1 MQNTLTSLIKFF
13 ENSIGD
19 GASGSCTMTLPR
31 TTHDMEHET
40 HITNSLD
47 KRSYVPGYMTTTL
60 ERSKHLRAQYGI
72 GSRTQLD
79 ASMAHSMN
87 TAPTPGAQT
96 PENPYGY
103 DSMPSN
109 YRYVVEKL
117 LLKTQMSCP
126 IKLIPQ
132 IVFLVIQVLRMHRA
146 LLLMYQKRHEA
157 KDIH

>member
-1 MQNTLTSLIKFF
+1 
-13 ENSIGD
+13 
-19 GASGSCTMTLPR
+19 MTLPR
-31 TTHDMEHET
+31 AAHDMEHET

-79 ASMAHSMN
+79 ASMTHSMN

-109 YRYVVEKL
+109 YRYVV
-117 LLKTQMSCP
+117 
-126 IKLIPQ
+126 
-132 IVFLVIQVLRMHRA
+132 VGFYFVLPA
-146 LLLMYQKRHEA
+146 LNA
-157 KDIH
+157 KVK